1 MSNEFL
7 MFGLTQ
13 IAAAAAVYAAIRA
26 DMREYAVR
34 IAILEKVNENKIHTC
49 KS

>member
-1 MSNEFL
+1 MTNEIL

-34 IAILEKVNENKIHTC
+34 IAILEEHNRQKIHIC
-49 KS
+49 K

>member
-1 MSNEFL
+1 MSNEII

-13 IAAAAAVYAAIRA
+13 IATAAGVYAAIRA

-34 IAILEKVNENKIHTC
+34 IAMLEKHIEKHPCN
-49 KS
+49 